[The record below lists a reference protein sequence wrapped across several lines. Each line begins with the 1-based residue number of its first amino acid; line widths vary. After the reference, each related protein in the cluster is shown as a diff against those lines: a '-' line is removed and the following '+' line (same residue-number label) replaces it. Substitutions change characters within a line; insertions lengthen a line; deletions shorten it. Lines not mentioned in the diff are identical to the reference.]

1 MLDGDVGTFPFILS
15 GVILGHVFS
24 PTGKQGRQMIL
35 ALNVGS
41 ASLKFALHADDEA
54 LTRVLAGAVAAERGG
69 TRLSIDPGRG
79 TPALDA
85 GLDGPATEAG
95 EVLPQ
100 VFEHLR
106 RLGVADA
113 IATVGHRIVHGG
125 TAFAAPAHLNPEA
138 LEALAAL
145 APLAPA
151 HQTAALAGVAAA
163 ARAFPEAAQVGCFDT
178 AFHADQPRV
187 ARLYGLPRR
196 LTEQGII
203 GYGFHGLSYAY
214 IASVLRRRFG
224 EGAGGRAIVAHLGSG
239 VSLCAMAAGRSVA
252 TTMGFSTL
260 DGPPMAT
267 RSGALDPGVVLHLIQ
282 GLGMTAEA
290 VGEMLHRQS
299 GLLGVSGI
307 SGDLRDL
314 LASDQPAAA
323 EAIALF
329 AYRIGREIGSL
340 AAALGGLD
348 TLVFTG
354 GVGENAPAVR
364 ARIAEAAAWLG
375 VALDAGRNQAGDTR
389 ISADGARV
397 EVLVLPTDEQHS
409 IAQGVQAW
417 LRRG

>member
-1 MLDGDVGTFPFILS
+1 
-15 GVILGHVFS
+15 
-24 PTGKQGRQMIL
+24 MIL

-41 ASLKFALHADDEA
+41 ASFKFALYADDEA
-54 LTRVLAGAVAAERGG
+54 LTRILAGAVATDHGE

-79 TPALDA
+79 KPAVKA
-85 GLDGPATEAG
+85 SVEGAATEPG
-95 EVLPQ
+95 RIVPQ
-100 VFEHLR
+100 VLDHLR
-106 RLGVADA
+106 RLGFTDGVTA
-113 IATVGHRIVHGG
+113 VGHRIVHGG
-125 TAFAAPAHLNPEA
+125 TAFVTPTRLDQGA

-151 HQTAALAGVAAA
+151 HQPAGLAGVAAA
-163 ARAFPEAAQVGCFDT
+163 AMALPGAAQVGCFDT
-178 AFHADQPRV
+178 AFHADQPRL

-214 IASVLRRRFG
+214 IASVLQQCYG

-239 VSLCAMAAGRSVA
+239 VSLCAMDGGRCVA

-282 GLGMTAEA
+282 ALGMSAEA
-290 VGEMLHRQS
+290 VSEMLHQQS

-307 SGDLRDL
+307 SGDLRVL
-314 LASDQPAAA
+314 LASDQPAAQ
-323 EAIALF
+323 EAVDLF
-329 AYRIGREIGSL
+329 VYRVGREIGSL

-348 TLVFTG
+348 TLVFTA
-354 GVGENAPAVR
+354 GVGENSPAIR

-375 VALDAGRNQAGDTR
+375 VTLDARRNEGGDISISDAGAP
-389 ISADGARV
+389 IK
-397 EVLVLPTDEQHS
+397 VLVIPTDEQRS
-409 IAQGVQAW
+409 ITQGVQAW
-417 LRRG
+417 LRAR

>member
-1 MLDGDVGTFPFILS
+1 
-15 GVILGHVFS
+15 
-24 PTGKQGRQMIL
+24 MIL

-41 ASLKFALHADDEA
+41 ASFKFALYADDEA
-54 LTRVLAGAVAAERGG
+54 LIRILAGAVATDHGE

-79 TPALDA
+79 KPAVETIVEGA
-85 GLDGPATEAG
+85 ATEPG
-95 EVLPQ
+95 RIVPQ
-100 VFEHLR
+100 VLDHLR
-106 RLGVADA
+106 RLGFTDGVAA
-113 IATVGHRIVHGG
+113 VGHRIVHGG
-125 TAFAAPAHLNPEA
+125 TAFVTPTRLDQGA

-151 HQTAALAGVAAA
+151 HQPAGLAGVAAA
-163 ARAFPEAAQVGCFDT
+163 AMALPGAVQVGCFDT
-178 AFHADQPRV
+178 AFHADQPRL

-214 IASVLRRRFG
+214 IASVLRRRYG

-239 VSLCAMAAGRSVA
+239 VSLCAMDGGRGVA

-282 GLGMTAEA
+282 ALGMSAEA
-290 VGEMLHRQS
+290 VSEMLHQQS

-314 LASDQPAAA
+314 LASDQPAAR
-323 EAIALF
+323 EAIDLF
-329 AYRIGREIGSL
+329 VYRTGREIGSL

-348 TLVFTG
+348 TLVFTAG
-354 GVGENAPAVR
+354 IGENAPTVR

-375 VALDAGRNQAGDTR
+375 VALDATRNEAGDIL
-389 ISADGARV
+389 ISADDARV
-397 EVLVLPTDEQHS
+397 EVLVVPTDEQRS

-417 LRRG
+417 LRRN